1 MLATGVA
8 ALDPHHFGKPDPYL
22 HQSENQIR
30 IRIKVKRRILIQIRT
45 KVKGWQKESRGGES
59 VGYVFITLRT
69 GTTFQQFNLFIE
81 PTETSISQKLSLR
94 KN

>member
-8 ALDPHHFGKPDPYL
+8 ALDPHYFGKPDPYL

-45 KVKGWQKESRGGES
+45 EVKDWQKESRGRREWTS
-59 VGYVFITLRT
+59 SLHYAPAPH
-69 GTTFQQFNLFIE
+69 FN
-81 PTETSISQKLSLR
+81 
-94 KN
+94 N